1 MNCSTAIKM
10 RDTCAMSSAVP
21 PFTLRSAAG
30 LSTSPGA
37 LADSTIIIIDAQVEY
52 TAGPL
57 ALNGIDDALANIR
70 QLLERARALGCPV
83 IHVAH
88 KGPPGRPFDP
98 NTGGRIIDSVA
109 PVDGEPVVL
118 KNLPNAFAG
127 TDLTERISEEPGRP
141 LVICGFMTH
150 MCVSATARAATD
162 LGFETVVVSDACAT
176 RPLPSATGGNAVS
189 ASDVHAATLA
199 ALADR
204 FSVVSTTANVSD
216 PIN

>member
-1 MNCSTAIKM
+1 MPSAI
-10 RDTCAMSSAVP
+10 T

-30 LSTSPGA
+30 LPTSPGP

-57 ALNGIDDALANIR
+57 ALTGIDDALANIQR
-70 QLLERARALGCPV
+70 LLEQARALGCPV

-88 KGPPGRPFDP
+88 EGPTGRPFDP
-98 NTGGRIIDSVA
+98 NAGGRIIDSVA
-109 PVDGEPVVL
+109 PVDSEPIVL
-118 KNLPNAFAG
+118 KKLPNAFAG
-127 TDLTERISEEPGRP
+127 TDLSDRIGEQPGRP

-162 LGFETVVVSDACAT
+162 LGFETVVVSDAAAT
-176 RPLPSATGGNAVS
+176 RPLPSATGGDAVS
-189 ASDVHAATLA
+189 ASDVHAAALA

-204 FSVVSTTANVSD
+204 FSVVSTTAEVS
-216 PIN
+216 NQRN